1 MRRIM
6 VVWAAMLVLSATG
19 GAQEKLSASQSLNSS
34 SAKMSPNP
42 VPTEDQRIKT
52 LEDQVQLLTQQLS
65 LLRGELTFLREA
77 NAAAPEPGPQVLLTS
92 VHSGSAT
99 LSEAPV
105 AKDLNVANLSPQEN
119 AMQSSPLQTY
129 GGATSNAKLL
139 NPDISM
145 IGDFIGTVGHNSVVP
160 SRSLELHESELGVQ
174 AIIDPYARG
183 DFFVSFGEQG
193 VNVEEGYITFT
204 SLPKGFVARVGKMRA
219 AFGKVNTIHNH
230 ALDYIDRPLATVNLL
245 GGEDG
250 IDDAGVSVTRIF
262 AGPKDWFLEGTAQVF
277 RGDSADVF
285 QANGRKDV
293 SVVGHFRGYK
303 DLSESTNLDIGL
315 SYARGHN
322 NTGSAFLTNLYG
334 ADTTL
339 RWKPLRRAVYNS
351 LMWRNE
357 FFLSQRDQLLTGT
370 TRETVHAFGV
380 YSSLNYR
387 VNQRWTV
394 GGRFDRSDRSTNS
407 AFTDTGFSS
416 IITYWPSEFS
426 QIRGQYR
433 FGRYAGDLNAN
444 EFLMQVLFVL
454 GAHGA
459 HPF

>member
-1 MRRIM
+1 MRRII
-6 VVWAAMLVLSATG
+6 VVWTAILLLSATG
-19 GAQEKLSASQSLNSS
+19 SGQEKLSTSQSLNSGS
-34 SAKMSPNP
+34 TKMSPNP
-42 VPTEDQRIKT
+42 APTEDQRIKA

-77 NAAAPEPGPQVLLTS
+77 NTAAPESGPPVVLTS
-92 VHSGSAT
+92 VHSESAT
-99 LSEAPV
+99 VSEAPV
-105 AKDLNVANLSPQEN
+105 VKNAAVASPPPQEN
-119 AMQSSPLQTY
+119 PMQSSPLQSF

-145 IGDFIGTVGHNSVVP
+145 IGDFIGTVGHNRVVP

-250 IDDAGVSVTRIF
+250 IDDAGISVTRIF

-303 DLSESTNLDIGL
+303 DLSESTNLDIGF

-357 FFLSQRDQLLTGT
+357 FFLSQRDQHSTGV
-370 TRETVHAFGV
+370 TRETVHAFGL

-387 VNQRWTV
+387 VNRRWTV
-394 GGRFDRSDRSTNS
+394 GGRFDRSDRATNS

-433 FGRYAGDLNAN
+433 FGRYAEGLTAN

>member
-1 MRRIM
+1 
-6 VVWAAMLVLSATG
+6 
-19 GAQEKLSASQSLNSS
+19 
-34 SAKMSPNP
+34 
-42 VPTEDQRIKT
+42 
-52 LEDQVQLLTQQLS
+52 
-65 LLRGELTFLREA
+65 
-77 NAAAPEPGPQVLLTS
+77 
-92 VHSGSAT
+92 
-99 LSEAPV
+99 
-105 AKDLNVANLSPQEN
+105 
-119 AMQSSPLQTY
+119 
-129 GGATSNAKLL
+129 
-139 NPDISM
+139 
-145 IGDFIGTVGHNSVVP
+145 
-160 SRSLELHESELGVQ
+160 LGVQ

-250 IDDAGVSVTRIF
+250 IDDAGISVTRIF
-262 AGPKDWFLEGTAQVF
+262 AGPKDLFLEGTAQVF

-303 DLSESTNLDIGL
+303 DLSESTNLDIGF

-322 NTGSAFLTNLYG
+322 NCADPPLIICAGSAFLTNLYG

-357 FFLSQRDQLLTGT
+357 FFWSNRDQLSSAITP
-370 TRETVHAFGV
+370 ETVHAFGL

-387 VNQRWTV
+387 VNRRWTV
-394 GGRFDRSDRSTNS
+394 GGRFDRSDRATNS
-407 AFTDTGFSS
+407 ALTDTGFSS
-416 IITYWPSEFS
+416 IVTYWPSEFS

-433 FGRYAGDLNAN
+433 FGRYAGGLTAN

>member
-1 MRRIM
+1 
-6 VVWAAMLVLSATG
+6 MLLSAAG
-19 GAQEKLSASQSLNSS
+19 GAQEKPSASESLNSGNTVR
-34 SAKMSPNP
+34 SPNP
-42 VPTEDQRIKT
+42 EPTEGQRIKT

-65 LLRGELTFLREA
+65 LLRGELTSLREA
-77 NAAAPEPGPQVLLTS
+77 STAAPEFNPHVVLA
-92 VHSGSAT
+92 SAHPEPAT
-99 LSEAPV
+99 ISAAPI
-105 AKDLNVANLSPQEN
+105 AKDTAAASPAEQDN
-119 AMQSSPLQTY
+119 PMQSSALQSY

-145 IGDFIGTVGHNSVVP
+145 IGDFIGTVGHNRVVP
-160 SRSLELHESELGVQ
+160 SNSLELHESELGVQ

-193 VNVEEGYITFT
+193 VNVEEGFVTFT

-250 IDDAGVSVTRIF
+250 IDDAGISVTRIF
-262 AGPKDWFLEGTAQVF
+262 AGPKDLFLEGTAQVF

-285 QANGRKDV
+285 QAHDRKDV

-303 DLSESTNLDIGL
+303 DLSESTNLDIGF

-351 LMWRNE
+351 VLWRNE
-357 FFLSQRDQLLTGT
+357 FFWSQRDQLSAAITP
-370 TRETVHAFGV
+370 ETVHAFGL

-387 VNQRWTV
+387 VNRRWTV
-394 GGRFDRSDRSTNS
+394 GGRFDRSDRATNS
-407 AFTDTGFSS
+407 ALTDTGFSS

-433 FGRYAGDLNAN
+433 FGRYAEGLTAN

>member
-1 MRRIM
+1 MRKVI
-6 VVWAAMLVLSATG
+6 VAWTSALLLSAVI
-19 GAQEKLSASQSLNSS
+19 GAQERPSASESLSS
-34 SAKMSPNP
+34 DDAKVSRNP
-42 VPTEDQRIKT
+42 GSTEDQRIKA
-52 LEDQVQLLTQQLS
+52 LEDQVLLLTQQVT
-65 LLRGELTFLREA
+65 LLQGELTSLHEA
-77 NAAAPEPGPQVLLTS
+77 ITPAPESGPHVVLTS
-92 VHSGSAT
+92 VHSESTTISA
-99 LSEAPV
+99 ARV
-105 AKDLNVANLSPQEN
+105 AKETAAANPPPQDNPMQLSPV
-119 AMQSSPLQTY
+119 QSY

-160 SRSLELHESELGVQ
+160 SKSLELHESELGVQ

-204 SLPKGFVARVGKMRA
+204 SLPIGFVAKVGKMRA

-262 AGPKDWFLEGTAQVF
+262 AGPKGLFLEGTAQVF

-285 QANGRKDV
+285 QANDRKDV

-303 DLSESTNLDIGL
+303 DLSESTNLDIGF

-322 NTGSAFLTNLYG
+322 NTGSGFLTNLYG
-334 ADTTL
+334 LDTTL
-339 RWKPLRRAVYNS
+339 RWKPLRRAIYHS
-351 LMWRNE
+351 LLWRNE
-357 FFLSQRDQLLTGT
+357 FFWSNRDQLSTPT
-370 TRETVHAFGV
+370 TRETEHAFGL

-387 VNQRWTV
+387 LNRRWTV
-394 GGRFDRSDRSTNS
+394 GGRFDRSARATNS
-407 AFTDTGFSS
+407 ALTDTGFSS
-416 IITYWPSEFS
+416 ILTYWPSEFS

-433 FGRYAGDLNAN
+433 FARYAEGLNAN
-444 EFLMQVLFVL
+444 EFLFQVLFVL